1 MPGTPL
7 LLCLWLCNDYIQLI
21 MRYFNGKVDCL
32 YFMLSW
38 DFLKELIDLPILIRL
53 GTPQVAQCLLIWW
66 SLSVILLKLRYL
78 AMLSA
83 VYRKLFISFFVISVM
98 YVESF
103 FSQVVKAWSFWD
115 YGDFIASKGP
125 GFSKC
130 GRDWE
135 RIQEWSLYLGLMGP
149 ILFSWIFHSPFL
161 FGSWEIN
168 IFACLPTI
176 SDLRKHPL

>member
-53 GTPQVAQCLLIWW
+53 GTCQVAQCLLIWW

-103 FSQVVKAWSFWD
+103 FFRKLWKLDHFGIMGTSLPLKDLDFRSAGGIEREFKNGHYILDSWVQFCLVGSFIHLFFLAH
-115 YGDFIASKGP
+115 GKST
-125 GFSKC
+125 
-130 GRDWE
+130 
-135 RIQEWSLYLGLMGP
+135 SLLAFQQYQ
-149 ILFSWIFHSPFL
+149 
-161 FGSWEIN
+161 
-168 IFACLPTI
+168 T
-176 SDLRKHPL
+176 